1 MKFSLGA
8 LKVVNQ
14 VEFCERLSD
23 SYTSCKGISEFSPV
37 LSIFFD

>member
-1 MKFSLGA
+1 MKFSVGA
-8 LKVVNQ
+8 LKSCQPSVSFVKGS
-14 VEFCERLSD
+14 L